1 MRDASYRRAPAA
13 NLPVRGEPE
22 RRRLAN
28 RLAIAYVTD
37 TIALARGERHLLE
50 ALLASAIVQANTDV
64 VSRQADLQ
72 VAYAGADDIVPDAM
86 RRPVSI
92 NALATSL
99 GLPFETVRRRVRS
112 LVAQQI
118 AVVVEGGLVV
128 PSAALSRPDY
138 LMAAFASYER
148 LRRLYRDLLAL
159 GLLEDLPP
167 PSVDLRDGV
176 VPLRT
181 VARLATDYVLRFVEL
196 LMAQFGEVQDSLLF
210 VSIVRW
216 NTEALGPELRG
227 GPGDL
232 AEDFPPDL
240 MRQPVTAAALAR
252 HIGLPAETVRRR
264 VAALEARGLCRSD
277 GRRGFIVPA
286 AVLARPEVLA
296 VMEDNWRNLRRL
308 FTGLAQLGVLQ
319 IWDDLAAAQD

>member
-1 MRDASYRRAPAA
+1 MTDVSHGRARNAHISPAA
-13 NLPVRGEPE
+13 EPE

-28 RLAIAYVTD
+28 RLALAYLLD

-50 ALLASAIVQANTDV
+50 ALLASAIVQANTDA

-72 VAYAGADDIVPDAM
+72 VTYAAADDIVPDAM

-99 GLPFETVRRRVRS
+99 GLPFETVRRRVRR
-112 LVAQQI
+112 LVSQQI
-118 AVVVEGGLVV
+118 AVVVDGGLVV

-159 GLLEDLPP
+159 GLLEGLPS
-167 PSVDLRDGV
+167 PSVGLRDGV

-196 LMAQFGEVQDSLLF
+196 LMAHFGEIQDSLLF

-216 NTEALGPELRG
+216 NTESLATNVRG
-227 GPGDL
+227 GPGDR
-232 AEDFPPDL
+232 AEDFPSDRL
-240 MRQPVTAAALAR
+240 RTPVTAAALAR

-264 VAALEARGLCRSD
+264 VAGLEAQGLCRSE

-286 AVLARPEVLA
+286 EVLARPAVLA
-296 VMEDNWRNLRRL
+296 VMEDNARNLRRL
-308 FTGLAQLGVLQ
+308 FISLAQLGVLQ
-319 IWDDLAAAQD
+319 IWDELS